1 MKDIYYD
8 IKGFFR
14 AVWKFR
20 KELAKYRNWDYYYG
34 LKLYSATLIDLAD
47 AIEKYSSEIEEDKL
61 LKTRDMRRLNV
72 LLNAVLEDE
81 YLEKC
86 GFDSSVPFY
95 SHKTKGNSVALEK
108 ARLLKEED
116 LKELSELFIKFE
128 EWWY

>member
-47 AIEKYSSEIEEDKL
+47 SMEKHSLEIKEDKS
-61 LKTRDMRRLNV
+61 LKIRDMRRLNT
-72 LLNAVLEDE
+72 LLNTVLEDE
-81 YLEKC
+81 YVEKY
-86 GFDSSVPFY
+86 GFD
-95 SHKTKGNSVALEK
+95 K
-108 ARLLKEED
+108 ARFSKEKD
-116 LKELSELFIKFE
+116 LKELGELFIKFE
-128 EWWY
+128 HWWY